1 MTDREQHELVGRLR
15 EQYKQ
20 GKKEQAAL
28 RAKAREMAE
37 YAEKIGRGLRAPEF
51 IRWWDGTPM
60 IGQRS
65 EHVILTAQIFEQL
78 GEKHIKELCADLK
91 RVETCLA
98 SWRQEL
104 SVMDEDPER
113 PI

>member
-28 RAKAREMAE
+28 KAKAREMAE
-37 YAEKIGRGLRAPEF
+37 YAEKIGLGLRAPEM
-51 IRWWDGTPM
+51 IRWWDGIPM

-65 EHVILTAQIFEQL
+65 EHVIFTSQIFEQL
-78 GEKHIKELCADLK
+78 GEKHIKQLCADLK
-91 RVETCLA
+91 RVEASLA

-104 SVMDEDPER
+104 TALDGDPER
-113 PI
+113 PA